1 MEIVTLRNGS
11 VELCGTLFKAC
22 DATALYIKVLW
33 VFLLR
38 SCLSCQRRGGG
49 RLPDGDQA
57 QAGPPSAQPGLCVLS
72 YQLPNCLSSLTSKGG
87 RGTGVPVSK

>member
-49 RLPDGDQA
+49 VYQTRDFRRRQVLP
-57 QAGPPSAQPGLCVLS
+57 QPNLASVFF
-72 YQLPNCLSSLTSKGG
+72 LTSFRTVYLLLLQ
-87 RGTGVPVSK
+87 RGELGFQ